1 MFKQAKPLFLIVET
15 PLHAGSGSDLGIVD
29 LPIQREKHTD
39 YPKIEASGLKGS
51 IREIFGAQVEKSKVE
66 LVFGP
71 EDGDLHAGALGFTD
85 ARLLLFPVKSVRG
98 VFAWVTC
105 PAVLERFKHDLSICV
120 CEPCIDFVENLPGAD
135 TVPDNSGI
143 LIKDKKIVLEEYTF
157 PVTSDPKC
165 EEVAKWIADNVLPAN
180 VPSYNYWVDKMKK
193 DIVVLSDDDFRD
205 FVMLSTEVIARTR
218 IDSEKGTVV
227 DGALWYEE
235 YLPTDSILYSLA
247 LTTPLFIK
255 IEEDDVEK
263 RREKEKEKKSIF
275 YASDEEIEDRVKKI
289 QNAKLPESNGG
300 KCSEAV
306 KGLIESE
313 KVMNFFEDSLPDII
327 QIGGNATIGK
337 GIVRTHVY
345 QNQGGNDGTGSDNTQ
360 GN

>member
-51 IREIFGAQVEKSKVE
+51 IREIFEAIADKKDIER
-66 LVFGP
+66 VFGP
-71 EDGDLHAGALGFTD
+71 EKGDLHAGALGFTD
-85 ARLLLFPVKSVRG
+85 ARLLLFPVKSVKG

-105 PAVLERFKHDLSICV
+105 PAVLERLKHDLSICNTSLN
-120 CEPCIDFVENLPGAD
+120 FVADIPDANTIPSESNLIVKPNGD
-135 TVPDNSGI
+135 
-143 LIKDKKIVLEEYTF
+143 DKKIVLEEYTF
-157 PVTSDPKC
+157 TVKSEDKC
-165 EEVAKWIADNVLPAN
+165 NEVANWITDKVLPAN
-180 VPSYNYWVDKMKK
+180 VPSYAYWKEKMRK

-205 FVMLSTEVIARTR
+205 FVMLSTEVIARTK
-218 IDSEKGTVV
+218 IDNEKGTVV

-255 IEEDDVEK
+255 PEGNTDAEK
-263 RREKEKEKKSIF
+263 EADEKEKKGQQF
-275 YASDEEIEDRVKKI
+275 YV
-289 QNAKLPESNGG
+289 G
-300 KCSEAV
+300 KVANKNQLEA
-306 KGLIESE
+306 E
-313 KVMNFFEDSLPDII
+313 KVMEFFEEGLPDII
-327 QIGGNATIGK
+327 QIGGNATVGK

-345 QNQGGNDGTGSDNTQ
+345 
-360 GN
+360 

>member
-51 IREIFGAQVEKSKVE
+51 IREIFDTKAKSGEIKKDE
-66 LVFGP
+66 IKLVFGP
-71 EDGDLHAGALGFTD
+71 EEGDLHAGALGFTD
-85 ARLLLFPVKSVRG
+85 ARLLLFPVKSVKG

-105 PAVLERFKHDLSICV
+105 PAVLERLKHDLSICK
-120 CEPCIDFVENLPGAD
+120 ESINFDIPGANTIPNENKCD
-135 TVPDNSGI
+135 LIVKDN
-143 LIKDKKIVLEEYTF
+143 KIVLEEYTF
-157 PVTSDPKC
+157 PVTPNNEC
-165 EEVAKWIADNVLPAN
+165 NEVANWIADNVLPAD
-180 VPSYNYWVDKMKK
+180 VPSYDYWQKKMKK

-205 FVMLSTEVIARTR
+205 FVMLSTEVIARTK
-218 IDSEKGTVV
+218 IDNKKGTVV

-255 IEEDDVEK
+255 PEGNTDE
-263 RREKEKEKKSIF
+263 EKETDEKKKKGQF
-275 YASDEEIEDRVKKI
+275 YV
-289 QNAKLPESNGG
+289 G
-300 KCSEAV
+300 KVDNKNQLEA
-306 KGLIESE
+306 E
-313 KVMNFFEDSLPDII
+313 KVMKFFADGLPDII
-327 QIGGNATIGK
+327 QIGGNATVGK
-337 GIVRTHVY
+337 GIVRTNVY
-345 QNQGGNDGTGSDNTQ
+345 QQEGGNNGTGSDDTQ

>member
-51 IREIFGAQVEKSKVE
+51 IREIFEATSDDKEIE

-71 EDGDLHAGALGFTD
+71 EEGDLHAGALGFTD

-105 PAVLERFKHDLSICV
+105 PAVLERLKQDLSICQSS
-120 CEPCIDFVENLPGAD
+120 IGFVD
-135 TVPDNSGI
+135 VPTPNTIPNECD
-143 LIKDKKIVLEEYTF
+143 LIVKDQKIVLEEYTF
-157 PVTSDPKC
+157 PVGHNDAC
-165 EEVAKWIADNVLPAN
+165 HAVAEQIADSVLPSDS
-180 VPSYNYWVDKMKK
+180 SYDYWREKMKK
-193 DIVVLSDDDFRD
+193 DIVVLDDDDFRD
-205 FVMLSTEVIARTR
+205 FVTLSTEVIARTR
-218 IDSEKGTVV
+218 IDNNKGTVV

-247 LTTPLFIK
+247 LTTPLFVDEGK
-255 IEEDDVEK
+255 KKGTRFETNSQVPAKNTDEA
-263 RREKEKEKKSIF
+263 KE
-275 YASDEEIEDRVKKI
+275 
-289 QNAKLPESNGG
+289 
-300 KCSEAV
+300 
-306 KGLIESE
+306 
-313 KVMNFFEDSLPDII
+313 VMNFFSEGLPPIV
-327 QIGGNATIGK
+327 QIGGNATVGK
-337 GIVRTHVY
+337 GIVRTHIY
-345 QNQGGNDGTGSDNTQ
+345 KNGGVNDGTRNNNAQ

>member
-1 MFKQAKPLFLIVET
+1 MFKQANPLFLIVET

-51 IREIFGAQVEKSKVE
+51 IREVFGAQVEKSKVE

-85 ARLLLFPVKSVRG
+85 ARLLLFPVKSVTG

-105 PAVLERFKHDLSICV
+105 PAVLERFKHDLSICQ
-120 CEPCIDFVENLPGAD
+120 PTCIKFADIPTAD
-135 TVPDNSGI
+135 TVPTECN
-143 LIKDKKIVLEEYTF
+143 LIVKNDGDDKKIVLEEYTF
-157 PVTSDPKC
+157 TVKSNDKC
-165 EEVAKWIADNVLPAN
+165 NKVANWIAKNVLPSDT
-180 VPSYNYWVDKMKK
+180 SYHYWREKMEK
-193 DIVVLSDDDFRD
+193 DIVVLKDNDFRD
-205 FVMLSTEVIARTR
+205 FVMLSTEVIARTK
-218 IDSEKGTVV
+218 IDNQTGTVAS
-227 DGALWYEE
+227 GALWYEE

-247 LTTPLFIK
+247 LTTPLFLK
-255 IEEDDVEK
+255 IDGNTPQ
-263 RREKEKEKKSIF
+263 EKEVDEKKKKGDF
-275 YASDEEIEDRVKKI
+275 YVSQGSSKN
-289 QNAKLPESNGG
+289 QL
-300 KCSEAV
+300 EA
-306 KGLIESE
+306 E
-313 KVMNFFEDSLPDII
+313 KVMNFFADGLPNII
-327 QIGGNATIGK
+327 QIGGNATVGK